1 MRGPNPHTL
10 ASSAGRPHLAG
21 TPTCPHWLCVMSWC
35 VCWRGV
41 GGVDVACPGL
51 SGTALALVAADNK
64 LEHYV
69 KVLKSN
75 GALLFAAKFFVTAPV
90 VYHYVGGLRHLVR
103 YTF

>member
-1 MRGPNPHTL
+1 MSSL
-10 ASSAGRPHLAG
+10 AVRDVVVCVLAG
-21 TPTCPHWLCVMSWC
+21 
-35 VCWRGV
+35 
-41 GGVDVACPGL
+41 GGGGGLDVACPGL